1 MVEEGE
7 SSLHLSGIQK
17 EYEAENNFPDKP
29 FVFIEKLPFN
39 NSENSEIESLQSDQS
54 YKKQI
59 NEIEEEGEIILKEE
73 EGSER
78 ELKER
83 GRRKLIFPRGEM
95 AKSAIST
102 FSREGG

>member
-7 SSLHLSGIQK
+7 SSLHLSDTQK
-17 EYEAENNFPDKP
+17 EHEAESNFPDKP

-59 NEIEEEGEIILKEE
+59 NEMEEEGETILKGEG
-73 EGSER
+73 GSER
-78 ELKER
+78 ELKVR
-83 GRRKLIFPRGEM
+83 NLGGGEN
-95 AKSAIST
+95 
-102 FSREGG
+102 